1 MSGKKVRG
9 SLPPQYEGFP
19 TLLLVWGR
27 GGGGGIPHKRVLDS
41 HQKNLNYSV
50 QDTKKDQSGHGFI
63 LFDP

>member
-1 MSGKKVRG
+1 MKVSPPSFLSGG
-9 SLPPQYEGFP
+9 E
-19 TLLLVWGR
+19 
-27 GGGGGIPHKRVLDS
+27 GGGGIPHKRVLDS